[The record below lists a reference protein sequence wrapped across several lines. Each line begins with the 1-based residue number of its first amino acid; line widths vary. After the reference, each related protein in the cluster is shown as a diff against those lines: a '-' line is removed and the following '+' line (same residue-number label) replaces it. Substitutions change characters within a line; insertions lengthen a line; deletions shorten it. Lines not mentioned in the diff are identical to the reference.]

1 MSYRAHFIASL
12 NAIRYIGY
20 GYGWRFSV
28 ARSVLAATSD
38 RAHLGGKLVMRC
50 HALCHTNSES

>member
-1 MSYRAHFIASL
+1 MSYRAYFIASL
-12 NAIRYIGY
+12 NAIRYI

-50 HALCHTNSES
+50 HALCPTNSES

>member
-12 NAIRYIGY
+12 NVIRYIGY
-20 GYGWRFSV
+20 GYSWRFSD
-28 ARSVLAATSD
+28 ARLVQAATSD
-38 RAHLGGKLVMRC
+38 RARLGGKLLMRC